1 MILGNPYSFS
11 VFINTIKEW
20 NIDNEF
26 CNGILLFC
34 VDGDFFPKRI
44 VTATLKCEIQPLK
57 EKLMNLVVDEIL
69 YNMPK
74 DRAFANLYS
83 ITFPED
89 TDIDNDYRF
98 DISPDSFTDDNC
110 FIFAVSNGEK
120 VRILAAELYY
130 NIEESRHEV
139 TNVDISEA
147 YITIDELNEIIA
159 KLDIY
164 IDVKFCNELFAR
176 LCRAMFHGWGGESHP
191 AFNLHTFRPY
201 DFSWFSEK

>member
-57 EKLMNLVVDEIL
+57 EKQ
-69 YNMPK
+69 
-74 DRAFANLYS
+74 
-83 ITFPED
+83 
-89 TDIDNDYRF
+89 
-98 DISPDSFTDDNC
+98 
-110 FIFAVSNGEK
+110 
-120 VRILAAELYY
+120 YY

-176 LCRAMFHGWGGESHP
+176 LPGDVPRLGWRKPSS
-191 AFNLHTFRPY
+191 L
-201 DFSWFSEK
+201 

>member
-26 CNGILLFC
+26 CNGVLLFC
-34 VDGDFFPKRI
+34 IDGDFFPKKI

-57 EKLMNLVVDEIL
+57 EKLKNLVKDETL

-74 DRAFANLYS
+74 DKAFAKIYN

-89 TDIDNDYRF
+89 AGINNDYRF
-98 DISPDSFTDDNC
+98 DISPESFIDENC
-110 FIFAVSNGEK
+110 FIFAVSNGVK
-120 VRILAAELYY
+120 VRIMAAELNY
-130 NIEESRHEV
+130 NKKESRHEIRRA
-139 TNVDISEA
+139 NISETF
-147 YITIDELNEIIA
+147 ISINELNEIVA

-164 IDVKFCNELFAR
+164 
-176 LCRAMFHGWGGESHP
+176 
-191 AFNLHTFRPY
+191 
-201 DFSWFSEK
+201 